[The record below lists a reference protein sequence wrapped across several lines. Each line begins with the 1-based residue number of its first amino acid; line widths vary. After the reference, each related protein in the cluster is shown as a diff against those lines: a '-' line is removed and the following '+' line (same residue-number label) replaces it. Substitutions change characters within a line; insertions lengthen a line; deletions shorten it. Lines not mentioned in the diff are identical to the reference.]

1 MPGMND
7 AEILDR
13 LAALGLELP
22 DPPAAVASYLPCVV
36 QGSIAYVAG
45 QVPIVDGSIVNPG
58 VVGDR
63 VSLDEAADAARL
75 AALQALSA
83 LRDALRGSF
92 DRVERIVKVMVF
104 VAAVPGFVDHP
115 KVANGASDLLAGVL
129 GDGGRHARAAVGV
142 TSLPLGACVEVVVTA
157 AVRPE

>member
-7 AEILDR
+7 REILDR
-13 LAALGLELP
+13 LSALGLELP

-36 QGSIAYVAG
+36 EGSVAYVAG
-45 QVPIVDGSIVNPG
+45 QIPMVEGSLLNPG
-58 VVGDR
+58 VVGDQ
-63 VSLDEAADAARL
+63 VTLAEAADGARR

-83 LRDALRGSF
+83 LRDGLGGSF
-92 DRVERIVKVMVF
+92 ERLERLVKVMVF

-115 KVANGASDLLAGVL
+115 KVANGASDLLADVL

-142 TSLPLGACVEVVVTA
+142 SSLPLGASVEVVVTA
-157 AVRPE
+157 AVRPA

>member
-7 AEILDR
+7 REILDR
-13 LAALGLELP
+13 LSALGLELP

-36 QGSIAYVAG
+36 EGSVAYVAG
-45 QVPIVDGSIVNPG
+45 QIPMVEGSVLNPG
-58 VVGDR
+58 IVGDK
-63 VSLDEAADAARL
+63 VTLAEAADGARR

-83 LRDALRGSF
+83 LRDGLGGSF
-92 DRVERIVKVMVF
+92 ERLERLVKVLVF

-115 KVANGASDLLAGVL
+115 KVANGASDLLADVL

-142 TSLPLGACVEVVVTA
+142 SSLPLGASVEVVVTA
-157 AVRPE
+157 AVRPA

>member
-1 MPGMND
+1 MGD

-13 LAALGLELP
+13 LEVLGLELP

-36 QGSIAYVAG
+36 HGSMAYVAG
-45 QVPIVDGSIVNPG
+45 QVPMVDGSIVNPG
-58 VVGDR
+58 AVGDR
-63 VSLDEAADAARL
+63 VSLDEAADAARR

-83 LRDALRGSF
+83 LRDGLGGSF
-92 DRVERIVKVMVF
+92 ERLERIVKVMVF

-115 KVANGASDLLAGVL
+115 KVANGASDLLAEVL
-129 GDGGRHARAAVGV
+129 GDDGRHARAAVGV
-142 TSLPLGACVEVVVTA
+142 TSLPLGACVEVVLTA

>member
-1 MPGMND
+1 MDD

-13 LAALGLELP
+13 VEALGLELP

-36 QGSIAYVAG
+36 HGSMAYVAG
-45 QVPIVDGSIVNPG
+45 QVPMVEGSIVNPG
-58 VVGDR
+58 AVGDR
-63 VSLDEAADAARL
+63 VSLDEAADAARR

-83 LRDALRGSF
+83 LRDGLGGSF
-92 DRVERIVKVMVF
+92 ERLERIVKVMVF

-115 KVANGASDLLAGVL
+115 KVANGASDLLAEVL
-129 GDGGRHARAAVGV
+129 GDDGRHARAAVGV

-157 AVRPE
+157 AVRPK